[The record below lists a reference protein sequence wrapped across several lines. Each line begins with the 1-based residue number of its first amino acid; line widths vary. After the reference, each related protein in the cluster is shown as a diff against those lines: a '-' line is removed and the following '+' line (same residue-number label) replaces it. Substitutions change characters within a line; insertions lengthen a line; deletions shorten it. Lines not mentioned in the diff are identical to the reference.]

1 MKFHG
6 LWDGGMVED
15 VLQLELGQHF
25 QPDLKGTAAE
35 ANKLNRKIS
44 DSDATAWAPEGLLAH
59 LDTTTVKWANDSH
72 TLAQTAYRNL
82 PTRRHQGWE
91 DAYENQ
97 EWSIVEEQLQRGGV
111 RLARILDEALR

>member
-1 MKFHG
+1 MTLLSKAG
-6 LWDGGMVED
+6 
-15 VLQLELGQHF
+15 
-25 QPDLKGTAAE
+25 
-35 ANKLNRKIS
+35 
-44 DSDATAWAPEGLLAH
+44 DATAWAPEGLLGH

-72 TLAQTAYRNL
+72 MLAQTAYRNL
-82 PTRRHQGWE
+82 PTHRHQGWE